1 MLSSKRIPALILTL
15 VMLLSLTSCAK
26 SPSYEY
32 ELSEISFAQPDTDPV
47 IARQKSEGSYLEIEY
62 ARYYLDS
69 QDDEL
74 CNEFVNAQTKL
85 MQYLDKNGVDLS
97 DIGSPKYY
105 LSDYQRNSSTFKN
118 ITYFYGAD
126 WPNAINSI
134 VDSRFAYFGFDTVK
148 TYKQVLTTLQ
158 NIYGSFTDY
167 GYLYALSN
175 EIAKAMKWETDASVD
190 ISESELKDLVLSNSF
205 CLDLTYPCFTED
217 YSSKDI
223 IAVSKA
229 LSVKVLKSL
238 NQKPAKLLAMPIE
251 EQIKAFRNG
260 VSEYA
265 ASIGAEYSEPKYGYM
280 FGSEEYPLIVNTTY
294 FTLHLEDGYKDHFEP
309 VYKQDFFKDYESIRN
324 TVSIIDSEISA
335 VIKEYSLE
343 DKAGKTIIIMSTDSH
358 SNSYA
363 SHQGGICYCTS
374 VQPVVHEF
382 CHYLVHIISIPNGG
396 TTYQTDA
403 IGHQIFCE
411 WNGMNS
417 YFNQLFYEKEYSMP
431 EYQKEWFESKAGREF
446 RRSREDTLLACHYTI
461 GETKDYHMDNFTC
474 SSTMSYAAYIVE
486 TYGEEEMLKLALFSN
501 KFYEEHNTSYEE
513 LIAEWKEY
521 ILENFA

>member
-1 MLSSKRIPALILTL
+1 MPSSKRIPAFILTL
-15 VMLLSLTSCAK
+15 VMLFSLTSCAK
-26 SPSYEY
+26 SPAYEY

-47 IARQKSEGSYLEIEY
+47 IARQKSEGSYLETEY
-62 ARYYLDS
+62 GRYYLDS

-105 LSDYQRNSSTFKN
+105 LSDYQRNLSSFKN
-118 ITYFYGAD
+118 ITYSYGVD
-126 WPNAINSI
+126 YPNSI
-134 VDSRFAYFGFDTVK
+134 DGMVDSKFAYFGFDTVK

-175 EIAKAMKWETDASVD
+175 EIAKSLKWETDAVND
-190 ISESELKDLVLSNSF
+190 ISNNELKEAVLNNTF

-217 YSSKDI
+217 YMDSEVI
-223 IAVSKA
+223 EGSKA

-238 NQKPAKLLAMPIE
+238 KQKPAKLLAMPIE
-251 EQIKAFRNG
+251 EQIKAFRNS
-260 VSEYA
+260 VREYA
-265 ASIGAEYSEPKYGYM
+265 ALIGAEYSEPKYGYM

-294 FTLHLEDGYKDHFEP
+294 FTLHLEDGYKDIFGSLYE
-309 VYKQDFFKDYESIRN
+309 QDFFKDYESIRN
-324 TVSIIDSEISA
+324 TVSILDSEISA

-358 SNSYA
+358 SLSYA
-363 SHQGGICYCTS
+363 SQQGGICYCTS
-374 VQPVVHEF
+374 IKPVVHEF
-382 CHYLVHIISIPNGG
+382 CHYLAYIISLPNGG
-396 TTYQTDA
+396 TTYLTDA

-446 RRSREDTLLACHYTI
+446 RRSREDTLLACHYII
-461 GETKDYHMDNFTC
+461 GESKDYHMDAYTN
-474 SSTMSYAAYIVE
+474 SSTMSYAAYIAE
-486 TYGEEEMLKLALFSN
+486 TYGEDEMLKLALFSN
-501 KFYEEHNTSYEE
+501 KFYEEHNTSYDE
-513 LIAEWKEY
+513 LVDEWKEY
-521 ILENFA
+521 ILENYA